1 MGFERFEYVFFIG
14 AGGIGMSALARFF
27 KLSGKTVAGYD
38 RTSTPLTQRL
48 SGEGITIFFVD
59 DPSLIPSNF
68 ADPST
73 TLVIL
78 TPAVKS
84 DNLIYQY
91 FKNNGFEIVK
101 RSEVLG
107 TITAIYSLIAV
118 AGTHGKTTVST
129 MVAHILKHSKVGC
142 TAFLGGISKNYGTN
156 FLFSAVSEFAVAEAD
171 EFDRSFL
178 RLNPLFAV
186 ITSADADHLDIYGTA
201 GEMQEAFSAFAC
213 QVKSNGFLL
222 VKKGLNLNLKNVKAS
237 KISTYTLDNEE
248 SGYFAS
254 NIKTDAD
261 SASFDLNFEGGII
274 TGLGLG
280 ITGLMNVENAVAACA
295 LALKAGISEEELRLG
310 LQTFK
315 GINRRFD
322 VQFKSDKIVY
332 IDDYAHHPEEIKALV
347 KSVRSVYSGR
357 KITGIF
363 QPHLF
368 TRTRDFADGFAES
381 LGLLDEVILLDIYPA
396 REKPIEGVTSAMIFD
411 KIENSEKYLCSKNE
425 ILAALEQRSFD
436 VLLTIGAG
444 DIDQLV
450 VVIKDWLDSEN
461 LKPK

>member
-27 KLSGKTVAGYD
+27 KLSGKKVTGYD
-38 RTSTPLTQRL
+38 RTPTPLTQKL
-48 SGEGITIFFVD
+48 YNEGITIFFDD
-59 DPSLIPSNF
+59 DPAIIPSNF
-68 ADPST
+68 DDPST

-84 DNLIYQY
+84 DNLIFQY

-107 TITAIYSLIAV
+107 MITAIYSLIAV

-129 MVAHILKHSKVGC
+129 MVAHILKQSKVDC
-142 TAFLGGISKNYGTN
+142 TAFLGGISKNYATN

-178 RLNPLFAV
+178 RLNPQFAV

-201 GEMQEAFSAFAC
+201 AQMQEAFSEFAC
-213 QVKSNGFLL
+213 KVKPNGFLL
-222 VKKGLNLNLKNVKAS
+222 VKIGLNLNLEKAKTS
-237 KISTYTLDNEE
+237 KISTYTLDNQEAD
-248 SGYFAS
+248 YYAS

-261 SASFDLNFEGGII
+261 SASFDFNFEGGKI
-274 TGLGLG
+274 TGLKLG

-295 LALKAGISEEELRLG
+295 LALKAGVSEEELRVG
-310 LQTFK
+310 LKTFK

-322 VQFKSDKIVY
+322 VRFKSDKVVY
-332 IDDYAHHPEEIKALV
+332 IDDYAHHPEEIKALI
-347 KSVRSVYSGR
+347 KSVRSVYPGR

-368 TRTRDFADGFAES
+368 SRTRDFAGGFAES
-381 LGLLDEVILLDIYPA
+381 LSLLDEIILLDIYPA
-396 REKPIEGVTSAMIFD
+396 REKPIEGVTSAIIFD
-411 KIENSEKYLCSKNE
+411 KIKNTEKYLCSKNE
-425 ILAALEQRSFD
+425 ILAALEQRPLD

-450 VVIKDWLDSEN
+450 VVIKDWLENQN